1 MNCAKRSL
9 QPLIAAAFSLL
20 LLIAVINPKLSGGLT
35 ETSQRTSAAAGV
47 ELSPDQFLSA
57 ASGSTIDYNVYIENK
72 ESSMTNYTLTASSN
86 QSYAVEVWRD
96 TDWLDGGDIQLIPP
110 QGANITL
117 DAGEVATLTIR
128 VTIPSNA
135 TDGTADAT
143 IIEALSTYLDA
154 SDSVTVTTTT
164 DSSLPYPSDWIQL
177 GSDPLRDVYIPPP
190 ARPERIDVKALY
202 YTNNGTHVFIR
213 MAEADTPDSTPFR
226 YIVYMDTK
234 AGGQQID
241 SYYYD
246 YFLSSNGVLY
256 EWSGLDW
263 VDSGYPTYWQ
273 VDGTSIM
280 LWTDL
285 ENLGL
290 DAQDIHVLAWS
301 ATKSMTTKDEV
312 GSYTILRENISEMS
326 LVLIPL
332 VTFAIYLAI
341 SSRRKK
347 RDRSLSRK
355 TFSK

>member
-1 MNCAKRSL
+1 MKFAKRSL
-9 QPLIAAAFSLL
+9 QPLIVAGFSLL
-20 LLIAVINPKLSGGLT
+20 LLIAVIAPKPGWGLT
-35 ETSQRTSAAAGV
+35 EMGHRTSATDGV
-47 ELSPDQFLSA
+47 ELSPDQSLSA

-72 ESSMTNYTLTASSN
+72 GSSMTNYTLTASSN
-86 QSYAVEVWRD
+86 QSYSVEVWRD
-96 TDWLDGGDIQLIPP
+96 TDWLDGGDIHLIPP

-128 VTIPSNA
+128 VTIPPNA

-143 IIEALSTYLDA
+143 IIEALSTYLDT
-154 SDSVTVTTTT
+154 SDSITVTTTT

-177 GSDPLRDVYIPPP
+177 GSDPLGDLPPP
-190 ARPERIDVKALY
+190 ARPDKIDVKALY

-213 MAEADTPDSTPFR
+213 MAEADTPDLTPFR

-234 AGGQQID
+234 AGGQQIG

-246 YFLSSNGVLY
+246 YFLSSSGVLY
-256 EWSGLDW
+256 EWNGADW

-290 DAQDIHVLAWS
+290 DTQDIHVLAWS

-312 GSYTILRENISEMS
+312 GPYTILRENISEMS

-332 VTFAIYLAI
+332 VTLAIYLAI
-341 SSRRKK
+341 SRRRKK
-347 RDRSLSRK
+347 RDRALSRK
-355 TFSK
+355 TYSK